1 MSVFVGRVEELGVL
15 GQIAG
20 AAARGRVAAAI
31 VLGDPGSG
39 KSRLLAEAAARARL
53 PNRFS
58 VVGYEPESEVPLASV
73 SDLLRAL
80 ADATPQARR
89 LGALVF
95 GRADEEAS
103 PLTVPSGWSSRR
115 SCSWMTCSGSTS
127 SRSRSVTTSY
137 GRPRRAGSRS
147 R

>member
-20 AAARGRVAAAI
+20 AAARGRVAAA
-31 VLGDPGSG
+31 VVVGDPGSG
-39 KSRLLAEAAARARL
+39 KSRLLVEAAAQARL
-53 PNRFS
+53 PNLFS

-89 LGALVF
+89 LEALVF

-103 PLTVPSGWSSRR
+103 PFEPLRVSRPRTVRSGWSRR
-115 SCSWMTCSGSTS
+115 RWCSWMTCSGSTS
-127 SRSRSVTTSY
+127 SRWRSVTTSY
-137 GRPRRAGSRS
+137 A
-147 R
+147 